1 MWVIAG
7 VLDQELSIKRLMK
20 VSRTYERIGL
30 VPSGYLQ
37 AELFNKRE
45 ELRHMEWL
53 QERIDKHKKDQ
64 ALAELKQKQLQDER
78 DQA

>member
-1 MWVIAG
+1 
-7 VLDQELSIKRLMK
+7 MK

-37 AELFNKRE
+37 AELFNKKE

-53 QERIDKHKKDQ
+53 QERIDKHRKDQ
-64 ALAELKQKQLQDER
+64 EKVE
-78 DQA
+78 